1 MMTTSDIHTDIVR
14 ELLKRPVGMVRG
26 ALHGS
31 IVVAS
36 YKPSKDA
43 ENEGKVA
50 SRDKQA
56 IFMGYYHHD
65 GTCINDI

>member
-1 MMTTSDIHTDIVR
+1 MMTTPDIHTDIVR

-43 ENEGKVA
+43 ENEAKRHTA
-50 SRDKQA
+50 
-56 IFMGYYHHD
+56 
-65 GTCINDI
+65 

>member
-1 MMTTSDIHTDIVR
+1 MMTSPDIHTDIVR

-43 ENEGKVA
+43 ENEAKRHTSA
-50 SRDKQA
+50 TRCRLSANRCR
-56 IFMGYYHHD
+56 
-65 GTCINDI
+65 T

>member
-1 MMTTSDIHTDIVR
+1 
-14 ELLKRPVGMVRG
+14 MVRG

-43 ENEGKVA
+43 ENEAKRSVKRYPA
-50 SRDKQA
+50 SCANRSATHK
-56 IFMGYYHHD
+56 
-65 GTCINDI
+65 

>member
-1 MMTTSDIHTDIVR
+1 MMTTPDIHTDIVR
-14 ELLKRPVGMVRG
+14 ELLKGPVGMVRG

-43 ENEGKVA
+43 ENEAKRHTSVKRSPL
-50 SRDKQA
+50 SRKPPHRHTQ
-56 IFMGYYHHD
+56 
-65 GTCINDI
+65 

>member
-14 ELLKRPVGMVRG
+14 ELLKRPVGMVHG

-43 ENEGKVA
+43 ENEGKRHTA
-50 SRDKQA
+50 
-56 IFMGYYHHD
+56 
-65 GTCINDI
+65 